1 MKANGKSMKVSVL
14 AKVKFVSFDVSASSG
29 SEKPNGVDTLHADV
43 TGNGAKRCPPTT
55 NFDPGL
61 NWVKVVLTYTCT
73 LPVYSGF
80 TNTVLVSDRP
90 SSDETT
96 TTNA

>member
-1 MKANGKSMKVSVL
+1 MNANGKSMKVSVL

-80 TNTVLVSDRP
+80 TNTVLVSERP
-90 SSDETT
+90 SSDETI